1 MMKVTVECCGFMQRK
16 SFSRM
21 ACPIARSLEEVG
33 EGWSL
38 LILRDVFIGV
48 RRFQDLELRLGIS
61 AEMADMLLAMS
72 LAEVVKLAT
81 SNFVLC
87 AFRLD
92 ELPVIRN
99 VVQGERARSLQQAH
113 LSIVLTGAQNAG

>member
-1 MMKVTVECCGFMQRK
+1 
-16 SFSRM
+16 
-21 ACPIARSLEEVG
+21 
-33 EGWSL
+33 
-38 LILRDVFIGV
+38 
-48 RRFQDLELRLGIS
+48 
-61 AEMADMLLAMS
+61 
-72 LAEVVKLAT
+72 VKLAT